1 MRADTDDPVIAAILD
16 LVDERCNVAIA
27 EATGF
32 YNSRTAEELKRESNA
47 KFITEMNK
55 ATQDEGP

>member
-1 MRADTDDPVIAAILD
+1 VSNDTDDPVIKAIIA
-16 LVDERCNVAIA
+16 LVDDCCAVAVG

-32 YNSRTAEELKRESNA
+32 YNGRTAEELKREARA
-47 KFITEMNK
+47 KFIVEMNK

>member
-1 MRADTDDPVIAAILD
+1 MRSDTDDPVIAAILD

-27 EATGF
+27 EATGH
-32 YNSRTAEELKRESNA
+32 YNARTAEELKREANA

-55 ATQDEGP
+55 TTQDEGS

>member
-1 MRADTDDPVIAAILD
+1 MRTDTDDPVIAAILD
-16 LVDERCNVAIA
+16 LIDERCNIAIA

-32 YNSRTAEELKRESNA
+32 YNASTTNELKREVNA

-55 ATQDEGP
+55 ASQDNEG

>member
-1 MRADTDDPVIAAILD
+1 MTGDTDDPVIKAIIT
-16 LVDERCNVAIA
+16 LVDERCNIAIA

-32 YNSRTAEELKRESNA
+32 YNARTAEEMKREANA

>member
-1 MRADTDDPVIAAILD
+1 MRTDTDDPVIAAILD
-16 LVDERCNVAIA
+16 LVDARCSVTIA

-32 YNSRTAEELKRESNA
+32 YNPRTAEELKREANA

-55 ATQDEGP
+55 ATQDQEG

>member
-1 MRADTDDPVIAAILD
+1 MSHDTDDPVIAAILD
-16 LVDERCNVAIA
+16 LVDERCNVAIG

-32 YNSRTAEELKRESNA
+32 YNGRTAEELKREANA